1 MTKILKLL
9 ALVGPTAVGKTALS
23 IALAQKIDAE
33 IISCD
38 SMQVYRGMDI
48 GTAKANVEERKDVAH
63 HLIDIVDPDVNFTVA
78 DYQRL
83 ARQEVERLNLI
94 DKPALLVGGT
104 GLYYQALVDDFNFF
118 PIESR
123 DQVRKKWET
132 IGQEKG
138 LGFLFEKLMRLD
150 EEYARK
156 VGPNDR
162 KRIIRALEVWELTG
176 EPFSRLQLKN
186 QDRYQLQ
193 VVGLYLEREQLY
205 RRIETRVDM
214 MMEAGLVAEVIGL
227 RNKGY
232 DPELKSMHSLGYKQV
247 NCYLDGLLD
256 YQEMLREIKRE
267 TRHFAKR
274 QLTWFRK
281 DQRITWMDVEQDQSS
296 ELLEKIHMKMAGHN
310 QQV

>member
-1 MTKILKLL
+1 MKLL

-48 GTAKANVEERKDVAH
+48 GTAKATVEERQDVPH

-83 ARQEVERLNLI
+83 ARQEVERLNQI
-94 DKPALLVGGT
+94 EKPALLVGGT

-138 LGFLFEKLMRLD
+138 LGFLFEELMRVD

-162 KRIIRALEVWELTG
+162 KRMIRALEVWELTG

-193 VVGLYLEREQLY
+193 VVGLCLEREQLY

-214 MMEAGLVAEVIGL
+214 MMEAGLVEEIIGL
-227 RNKGY
+227 RQKGY
-232 DPELKSMHSLGYKQV
+232 GPILKSMNSLGYKQV
-247 NCYLDGLLD
+247 NCYLDGMLN
-256 YQEMLREIKRE
+256 YQEMLHEIKRE

>member
-1 MTKILKLL
+1 MKLL
-9 ALVGPTAVGKTALS
+9 ALVGPTAVGKTTLS

-48 GTAKANVEERKDVAH
+48 GTAKATVEERKTVPH
-63 HLIDIVDPDVNFTVA
+63 HLIDVVEPDVNFTVV

-83 ARQEVERLNLI
+83 ARQEVVRFYQI

-123 DQVRKKWET
+123 DQVRQKWEA
-132 IGQEKG
+132 IGLEKG
-138 LGFLFEKLMRLD
+138 LEFLFEELMRVD

-162 KRIIRALEVWELTG
+162 KRIIRALEVWDLTG

-186 QDRYQLQ
+186 QDRYALQ
-193 VVGLYLEREQLY
+193 VVGLYIEREQLY
-205 RRIETRVDM
+205 CRIETRVDM
-214 MMEAGLVAEVIGL
+214 MMETGLVEEVIGL
-227 RNKGY
+227 RQNGY
-232 DPELKSMHSLGYKQV
+232 DSSLKSMNSLGYKQV
-247 NCYLDGLLD
+247 NCYLDGMID

-281 DQRITWMDVEQDQSS
+281 DQRIAWINVEQDPSS
-296 ELLEKIHMKMAGHN
+296 ELVEKIHRTLAGQN

>member
-23 IALAQKIDAE
+23 IALAQKIGAE

-48 GTAKANVEERKDVAH
+48 GTAKATVEERKNVPH
-63 HLIDIVDPDVNFTVA
+63 HLIDIVEPDVNFTVA

-83 ARQEVERLNLI
+83 ARHEVERLNEI
-94 DKPALLVGGT
+94 EKPALLVGGT

-123 DQVRKKWET
+123 DQVRQKWEA

-138 LGFLFEKLMRLD
+138 LGFLFEELMRVD

-156 VGPNDR
+156 IGPNDR
-162 KRIIRALEVWELTG
+162 KRMIRALEVWDLTG
-176 EPFSRLQLKN
+176 EPFSCLQLKN
-186 QDRYQLQ
+186 QDRYELQ
-193 VVGLYLEREQLY
+193 VVGLYIEREQLY

-214 MMEAGLVAEVIGL
+214 MMEAGLVEEVIGL
-227 RNKGY
+227 RQKGY
-232 DPELKSMHSLGYKQV
+232 DLGLKSMNSLGYKQV

-281 DQRITWMDVEQDQSS
+281 DQRIAWINVEQDQSS
-296 ELLEKIHMKMAGHN
+296 ELLEKIHRTLAGQN

>member
-9 ALVGPTAVGKTALS
+9 ALVGPTAVGKTTLS

-48 GTAKANVEERKDVAH
+48 GTAKATVEERKTVPH
-63 HLIDIVDPDVNFTVA
+63 HLIDVVEPDVNFTVV

-83 ARQEVERLNLI
+83 ARQEVVRFYQI

-123 DQVRKKWET
+123 DQVRQKWEA
-132 IGQEKG
+132 IGLEKG
-138 LGFLFEKLMRLD
+138 LEFLFEELMRVD

-162 KRIIRALEVWELTG
+162 KRIIRALEVWDLTG

-186 QDRYQLQ
+186 QDRYALQ
-193 VVGLYLEREQLY
+193 VVGLYIEREQLY
-205 RRIETRVDM
+205 CRIETRVDM
-214 MMEAGLVAEVIGL
+214 MMETGLVEEVIGL
-227 RNKGY
+227 RQNGY
-232 DPELKSMHSLGYKQV
+232 DSSLKSMNSLGYKQV
-247 NCYLDGLLD
+247 NCYLDGMID

-281 DQRITWMDVEQDQSS
+281 DQRIAWINVEQDPSS
-296 ELLEKIHMKMAGHN
+296 ELVEKIHRTLAGQN